1 MFSSVAL
8 RVSLAARLVVPLA
21 STRRTLLT
29 TALLQSPPAT
39 TKKPPAKPNKSGKKQ
54 AFRVSKDDLPPKRP
68 STPFVLFFI
77 KHTKDAA
84 TNGIRKDE
92 PVTVLAKRAGEAW
105 AAMTIAEKQPY
116 FDEHETLKTQYE
128 KAREQYFDNVDPEV
142 LKAINKQRKAR
153 GLPRVGHVG
162 LGKSQCLPSTTRFM
176 KTFRDS
182 SEGLALLQDKT
193 NPEPRPIIRVSRAA
207 GQRWRN
213 MSDEDKYPFVVAYN
227 RDKEALQ
234 ANQTRAST

>member
-153 GLPRVGHVG
+153 GLPRVRGPTKPTH
-162 LGKSQCLPSTTRFM
+162 LLSPYMRFM